1 MNILFRAPN
10 RRQKYSGRSLVIV
23 LALSA
28 AALILG
34 LAAWLHYRP
43 SSAQVAAPVS
53 AESDTDE
60 LHAAG
65 SNAESAAREHGRVA
79 TRSIVPVRRSQTEP
93 TVRPGGDATVASDS
107 AVGSPEAELAI
118 AHLSQLEVKGPL
130 NPEQSAAVR
139 QELQQLVAQGTGAIP
154 AIHRFLQQNPNLSPD
169 ESKGGTPAG
178 YASLRVGLIDALKQI
193 GGPEAAAV
201 TEQILKGNTD
211 PLEVALLTRNL
222 EEKSPGE
229 FRSQELNAAR
239 EVLELAADGQLKGRD
254 MGPILEV
261 LQKYGDASVV
271 PSLQQIA
278 ERGKWLNYIPFEL
291 AELPDGAGV
300 AALIELAANS
310 NLIEKDRENGLL
322 RSLAQAS
329 AEHPEALAALVE
341 QARLKSIPERAW
353 PGIASALS
361 GDRYVPYGTSVL
373 GEKQPAAALSTEQ
386 INQRLGLVDQL
397 IGMNA
402 TPAAAKSLQATR
414 LALSGRLKP

>member
-1 MNILFRAPN
+1 
-10 RRQKYSGRSLVIV
+10 V

-43 SSAQVAAPVS
+43 SPAQVAAPVS
-53 AESDTDE
+53 AESDTDD
-60 LHAAG
+60 LHAPR
-65 SNAESAAREHGRVA
+65 SNAESAAREHGRA
-79 TRSIVPVRRSQTEP
+79 TPRSIVPVRRSGTDP
-93 TVRPGGDATVASDS
+93 TVRPSGDTTVMSNS
-107 AVGSPEAELAI
+107 AVGSPEAEQAI
-118 AHLSQLEVKGPL
+118 AHLAQLELKGPL
-130 NPEQSAAVR
+130 NPEQAAAVK

-154 AIHRFLQQNPNLSPD
+154 AIHRFLQQNQNSSPD
-169 ESKGGTPAG
+169 ETKGGTTAG

-193 GGPEAAAV
+193 GGPEAVAL
-201 TEQILKGNTD
+201 TEQVLKGNTD

-229 FRSQELNAAR
+229 FRSQELDAAR
-239 EVLELAADGQLKGRD
+239 DVLELAAEGQLKGRD

-300 AALIELAANS
+300 PALVKLAANS
-310 NLIEKDRENGLL
+310 DLIAKDREHGLL

-341 QARLKSIPERAW
+341 QARLKSIPDGAW
-353 PGIASALS
+353 PGIAAALG

-373 GEKQPAAALSTEQ
+373 GEKQPAPALSTEQ

-402 TPAAAKSLQATR
+402 SPAAVKSLQATR
-414 LALSGRLKP
+414 LALSGRLKI